1 MLYSYNNEY
10 PTQIPD
16 RIRLSNGSTRTD
28 FSTFTDAEIVDAGYV
43 SVSNPPSYDSS
54 THKLTWTGTAWQVD
68 SLTTDEL
75 NSIQNNLWSE
85 VRENRDSM
93 IQNVEWRIMR
103 YHSEVRLGIT
113 TTTDSIS
120 DLDTY
125 IQGLRDITN
134 QSDPSSITWPALG
147 GAASSDGDS

>member
-10 PTQIPD
+10 PKQIPN
-16 RIRLSNGSTRTD
+16 RIRLSDGSTRTNS
-28 FSTFTDAEIVDAGYV
+28 STFTDAEIEDAGYV
-43 SVSNPPSYDSS
+43 SVSDPPSYDSS
-54 THKLTWTGTAWQVD
+54 THKLTWTGTAWQVVA
-68 SLTTDEL
+68 LTTDEL
-75 NSIQNNLWSE
+75 NTIQSNLWSE
-85 VRENRDSM
+85 VRETRDNM

-103 YHSEVRLGIT
+103 YQSEVRLGIT

-125 IQGLRDITN
+125 VQELRDITD

-147 GAASSDGDS
+147 GLASSEDT

>member
-10 PTQIPD
+10 PIEIPD
-16 RIRLSNGSTRTD
+16 RIRLSDGSTRTD
-28 FSTFTDAEIVDAGYV
+28 SSTFTDAEIADAGYV
-43 SVSNPPSYDSS
+43 SVSDPPSYDSS
-54 THKLTWTGTAWQVD
+54 THKLTWTGTAWQVVA
-68 SLTTDEL
+68 LTTDEL
-75 NSIQNNLWSE
+75 NTIQSNLWSE
-85 VRENRDSM
+85 VRKTRDNM

-103 YHSEVRLGIT
+103 YQSEVRLGIT

-125 IQGLRDITN
+125 VQELRDITN

-147 GAASSDGDS
+147 GLASSEDT

>member
-1 MLYSYNNEY
+1 
-10 PTQIPD
+10 
-16 RIRLSNGSTRTD
+16 
-28 FSTFTDAEIVDAGYV
+28 
-43 SVSNPPSYDSS
+43 
-54 THKLTWTGTAWQVD
+54 
-68 SLTTDEL
+68 
-75 NSIQNNLWSE
+75 
-85 VRENRDSM
+85 M

-147 GAASSDGDS
+147 GEASS

>member
-10 PTQIPD
+10 PIEIPD
-16 RIRLSNGSTRTD
+16 RIRLSDGSTRTD
-28 FSTFTDAEIVDAGYV
+28 SSTFTDAEIADAGYV

-54 THKLTWTGTAWQVD
+54 THKLTWTGTAWQVVA
-68 SLTTDEL
+68 LTTDEL
-75 NSIQNNLWSE
+75 NTIQSNLWSE
-85 VRENRDSM
+85 VRKTRDNM

-103 YHSEVRLGIT
+103 YQSEVRLGIA

-125 IQGLRDITN
+125 VQALRDITK
-134 QSDPSSITWPALG
+134 QSDPSSITWPAFG
-147 GAASSDGDS
+147 GEASSEGA